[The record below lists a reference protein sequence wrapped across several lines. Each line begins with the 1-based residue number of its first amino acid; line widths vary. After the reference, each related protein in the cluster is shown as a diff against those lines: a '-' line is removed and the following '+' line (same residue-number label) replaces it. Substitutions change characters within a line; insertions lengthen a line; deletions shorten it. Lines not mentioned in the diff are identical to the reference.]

1 MWLKI
6 RNFLANEALYLIGA
20 PTIILLGIVVY
31 GILYDYW
38 YKDVYNISLASIML
52 YVLSIIFRFL
62 GWISGKFKH

>member
-6 RNFLANEALYLIGA
+6 RNFLANEAIYLIGA

-38 YKDVYNISLASIML
+38 YKDAYNISLASILL
-52 YVLSIIFRFL
+52 YILSIIFRFL

>member
-20 PTIILLGIVVY
+20 PTLILLGIVVY